1 MVVMPMPAEEKVS
14 EITTPSFVPQ
24 DMVSYWKFLD
34 DRVAQTVLRVLAAL
48 TLVNIAVALG
58 MALFY
63 APREA
68 TMGDAQ
74 RIFYF
79 HVPSAWIGFL
89 AFFFVFVASILF
101 LWKRERKW
109 DALALSAAEIGV
121 VFTTL
126 VLLTGPL
133 WAKVAWGAYW
143 VWDARLTTTLVL
155 WLIYVGYLMLRA
167 ASDDARRARFA
178 AVLGIVGFMD
188 VPVIYLSVVWWR
200 TMHPTLVV
208 NEPGGLEPAMLRTL
222 MVALASFTLL
232 FVWFLLARVRLEQ
245 KRDVLAARRAA
256 EG

>member
-1 MVVMPMPAEEKVS
+1 MNSTLTLSSQESEMPIAPRAN
-14 EITTPSFVPQ
+14 
-24 DMVSYWKFLD
+24 YWRILD
-34 DRVAQTVLRVLAAL
+34 DRNLNKLLRVLMPVSL
-48 TLVNIAVALG
+48 ITIAVALY

-89 AFFFVFVASILF
+89 SFFVVFVASILF
-101 LWKRERKW
+101 LVKRDRKW

-133 WAKVAWGAYW
+133 WAKAAWGTYW

-155 WLIYVGYLMLRA
+155 WLIYVGYLMLR
-167 ASDDARRARFA
+167 SSVDDMKRARMA
-178 AVLGIVGFMD
+178 AVLGIIGFLD
-188 VPVIYLSVVWWR
+188 VPIIYLSVTWWR
-200 TMHPTLVV
+200 TMHPTLLVS
-208 NEPGGLEPAMLRTL
+208 ESGGLDAAMRATL
-222 MVALASFTLL
+222 MVALLSFTLL
-232 FVWFLLARVRLEQ
+232 FVWMLLVRVRLEQ
-245 KRDVLAARRAA
+245 KRDALALKRAYE

>member
-1 MVVMPMPAEEKVS
+1 MNSTFSLSQTHADETSV
-14 EITTPSFVPQ
+14 TPQ
-24 DMVSYWKFLD
+24 ANYWRILD
-34 DRVAQTVLRVLAAL
+34 DRVLGKILRVLAPVSLVVIAIAL
-48 TLVNIAVALG
+48 Y

-89 AFFFVFVASILF
+89 SFFIVFVASILF
-101 LWKRERKW
+101 LLKRERKW

-133 WAKVAWGAYW
+133 WAKAAWGTYW

-155 WLIYVGYLMLRA
+155 WLIYVGYLMLR
-167 ASDDARRARFA
+167 SSVDDMKRARMA
-178 AVLGIVGFMD
+178 AVLGIIGFLD
-188 VPVIYLSVVWWR
+188 VPIIYLSVTWWR
-200 TMHPTLVV
+200 TMHPTLLVSDS
-208 NEPGGLEPAMLRTL
+208 GGMDSAMRLTL
-222 MVALASFTLL
+222 MVALLSFTLL
-232 FVWFLLARVRLEQ
+232 FAWVLLIRVRLEQ
-245 KRDVLAARRAA
+245 KRDLLALQRARE